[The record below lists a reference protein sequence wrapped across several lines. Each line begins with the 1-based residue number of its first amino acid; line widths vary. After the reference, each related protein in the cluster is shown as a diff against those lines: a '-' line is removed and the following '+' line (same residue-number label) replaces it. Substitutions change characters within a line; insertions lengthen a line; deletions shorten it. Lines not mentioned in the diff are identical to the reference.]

1 MDIDIEEDKNKPELM
16 FPYEEADPLNPPPP
30 TSDSEPEAVIEVE
43 DTVEPEDEIVPASVY
58 EIASISR
65 QLCGHETTHAL
76 VKKKGKAKDEYYGKL
91 ILDLGNKVLS
101 RMEEGTTAI
110 ENLVR
115 KLGNAEERVECKK
128 LKKELE
134 EERIMH
140 PKSSP
145 LTQSAVRQMIKE
157 SVDAAIATEQA
168 RDANARNN
176 ASRSGQARGAVELRR
191 WFEKMEMT
199 FGIRE
204 CAEDKKVKIE
214 KEFWNLKVKEYNK
227 VAYTQRFNELALMCL
242 RMVELK
248 SVKVYSYIRGLS
260 DNIKGEVTSSKPT
273 NLNEAMR
280 MAHKL
285 ME

>member
-1 MDIDIEEDKNKPELM
+1 MKATMAWRCRACDDLLKDYLCVPLTPIVNSAAQSKNGGVTNYAPHNSLRS
-16 FPYEEADPLNPPPP
+16 NP
-30 TSDSEPEAVIEVE
+30 TSLSHRFSYKRLF
-43 DTVEPEDEIVPASVY
+43 EILSRFLRHSFPLS
-58 EIASISR
+58 IASISR

-204 CAEDKKVKIE
+204 CAEDKKVK
-214 KEFWNLKVKEYNK
+214 
-227 VAYTQRFNELALMCL
+227 FNAATL
-242 RMVELK
+242 R
-248 SVKVYSYIRGLS
+248 G
-260 DNIKGEVTSSKPT
+260 PT
-273 NLNEAMR
+273 LT
-280 MAHKL
+280 
-285 ME
+285 